1 MILITIFPLSLFP
14 LQHSALPLNM
24 ETLSRSE
31 EANLPPGVLTQYKMS
46 TLNTKTGVQ
55 RAHKLNNKWQR
66 TNKGEQSLQ
75 LDGRD

>member
-1 MILITIFPLSLFP
+1 
-14 LQHSALPLNM
+14 M